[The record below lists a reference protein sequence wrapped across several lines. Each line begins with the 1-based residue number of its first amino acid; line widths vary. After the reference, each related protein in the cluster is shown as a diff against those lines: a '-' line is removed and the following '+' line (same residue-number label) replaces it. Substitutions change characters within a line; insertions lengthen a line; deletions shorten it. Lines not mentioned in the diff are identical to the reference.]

1 MVFAH
6 FGEGP
11 ARLLAFPS
19 LELSDRLRGKKIF
32 ECGKEEFVPV
42 LSSRFQLLEKSN
54 CRRVDRDA
62 SETIP
67 RRAHVQPID
76 SMNIMYAHSLG
87 GKSPSVVDRGQW
99 SAFWRSI
106 SQVRVRVGARCIT
119 LFPGS
124 WQSEPSARSS
134 ERGGFVRGERHL
146 IVLAGTPRAPRGL
159 DIDRARFA
167 AGL

>member
-1 MVFAH
+1 MVFAY

-32 ECGKEEFVPV
+32 ECGQEELVPV
-42 LSSRFQLLEKSN
+42 LSARFQLLEEFN
-54 CRRVDRDA
+54 RRRVDRDA
-62 SETIP
+62 RETIR
-67 RRAHVQPID
+67 RRAHVQSID

-87 GKSPSVVDRGQW
+87 GKPLSVLDHGHW
-99 SAFWRSI
+99 SAFWSGF

-119 LFPGS
+119 LFSGS